1 MDSFIKLSNF
11 AKVVPYATMF
21 RDGLV
26 VTILLSV
33 FTVLIGFVLALILAL
48 MRMSNFCPFRFLG
61 WTRTDTCVMEAS
73 CWR

>member
-48 MRMSNFCPFRFLG
+48 MRMSNFCPF
-61 WTRTDTCVMEAS
+61 
-73 CWR
+73 